1 MGETAPTEIIAG
13 NKRFDPQTYISK
25 IPTDQKV
32 IDSLIGDRDFAYYQL
47 GLIYKEKF
55 KEYELSKTKF
65 KTLLKSAPEERLI
78 LPSKYNLYKIY
89 EILGQTNEAEIAK
102 QDIISNYPDSRY
114 AFILQNPNAAVAEN
128 EGSPENLYEQT
139 YKKLEEQQYQAVIDD
154 SDQYINYFDGD
165 PIVPKFELLKA
176 TANGRLNGY
185 TAYMDGLNQIAL
197 DYANTEEGKKA
208 QDLVNSLQS
217 LDGQAF
223 VPNDISKNFK
233 VVYQFESSQ
242 AEDIKA
248 FKETLDKVI
257 EKITYYDLSTSVDV
271 YNKDKT
277 FLVVHGIKSIDGA
290 KGFADIVEEK
300 DKKKIARP
308 FFGISQENYQ
318 IIQIHKNLDTYIAN
332 Q

>member
-1 MGETAPTEIIAG
+1 
-13 NKRFDPQTYISK
+13 
-25 IPTDQKV
+25 
-32 IDSLIGDRDFAYYQL
+32 
-47 GLIYKEKF
+47 
-55 KEYELSKTKF
+55 
-65 KTLLKSAPEERLI
+65 
-78 LPSKYNLYKIY
+78 
-89 EILGQTNEAEIAK
+89 
-102 QDIISNYPDSRY
+102 
-114 AFILQNPNAAVAEN
+114 
-128 EGSPENLYEQT
+128 
-139 YKKLEEQQYQAVIDD
+139 
-154 SDQYINYFDGD
+154 
-165 PIVPKFELLKA
+165 
-176 TANGRLNGY
+176 
-185 TAYMDGLNQIAL
+185 MDGLNQIAL

-217 LDGQAF
+217 LDSQAF

-233 VVYQFESSQ
+233 VVYQFESNQ
-242 AEDIKA
+242 TEDIKE

-257 EKITYYDLSTSVDV
+257 EKITYYDLSTSIDV